1 MKRTLR
7 TSDIYSAVKPLYY
20 VSKAFG
26 LAPFSYQK
34 NMKNGSEDFG
44 FKYVDI
50 VWTVLWLI
58 GLVAGFTLHVSHDVI
73 NKQQGMPKKI
83 CIALDIYLISLYLTS
98 ITSLIMGVTVNR
110 QKLPQL
116 IAKVSEVDQTLFQ
129 NPEDKRVFKKARL
142 CLIIQLVVL
151 TVVLGFLQ
159 CYNVY
164 SFYDGTLW
172 GSAVRI
178 SENFSYLLNTLVAIQ
193 FVNAVLMLKKR
204 YASINRLLRDPEY
217 TNMWSGVEVSEVAV
231 VGNNVAL
238 KLPENGKK
246 QELFRA
252 LRVIHCELHDAV
264 ALAMSNYG
272 FPVFMVTFWIVVTIV
287 FVLYYGLFSLQ
298 EVISSPT
305 SAEQHEVIL
314 SLCWCVFCIA
324 LLVSVTLTCHVTTQ
338 EANLTLILVQKLLLC
353 CDLQNDT
360 VKELKEFSTQLS
372 NMRIEFS
379 ASGFFTL
386 NLSFLYTMTGVICS
400 HLIILAS
407 LN

>member
-1 MKRTLR
+1 MLR
-7 TSDIYSAVKPLYY
+7 KSDIYFAVKPLYY

-26 LAPFSYQK
+26 LAPFSYKK
-34 NMKNGSEDFG
+34 NKKNGGEDIG
-44 FKYVDI
+44 FECVDI
-50 VWTVLWLI
+50 VWTVIWLT
-58 GLVAGFTLHVSHDVI
+58 GLVAGFTLHVSHDI
-73 NKQQGMPKKI
+73 LYKQQGMPTKI

-116 IAKVSEVDQTLFQ
+116 MAKVSEVDQMLFR
-129 NPEDKRVFKKARL
+129 NPEDTRVFKKARL
-142 CLIIQLVVL
+142 YLIIQLVAL
-151 TVVLGFLQ
+151 AVVLGFLH

-164 SFYDGTLW
+164 SFYVGTLW
-172 GSAVRI
+172 GSVVMI
-178 SENFSYLLNTLVAIQ
+178 SENFSYLVNTLVAIQ

-217 TNMWSGVEVSEVAV
+217 RNMWSGVEVSEVVV
-231 VGNNVAL
+231 VGNSIDL
-238 KLPENGKK
+238 KLPENGKEE
-246 QELFRA
+246 ELFRA

-264 ALAMSNYG
+264 TLVMSNYG
-272 FPVFMVTFWIVVTIV
+272 FPIFMVTFWTFITIV

-298 EVISSPT
+298 EAISSPT
-305 SAEQHEVIL
+305 SAEQHEVVL

-324 LLVSVTLTCHVTTQ
+324 LLVSITLTCHMTTQ
-338 EANLTLILVQKLLLC
+338 EANLTLILAQKLLLS

-360 VKELKEFSTQLS
+360 ANLLKDFSTQLS

-400 HLIILAS
+400 HIIILAS
-407 LN
+407 IN